1 MAVLAHQEAQ
11 SSDSRHRH
19 EARDPTKESAAVV
32 KTADALDEH
41 SLLNPE
47 PARVFLVWTHR
58 RPRGGKRLHA
68 SVATLYYCVATWAEE
83 CELLTHAADSG
94 VGEQGADAG
103 EIHEQLNFKR
113 CAEDGG
119 AHGAGLPARARVL
132 RQRIESGQLQ
142 AASSPVP
149 SSAGRGVVSGRP
161 YCLRADSTRRPDGAC
176 GSTRARAC
184 PGGGVGRGQCHRAS
198 GRLRPLCRPAAAPP
212 EEAARSG

>member
-19 EARDPTKESAAVV
+19 EARDPTEESAAVV

-103 EIHEQLNFKR
+103 EIHEQLNLKR
-113 CAEDGG
+113 CADGG
-119 AHGAGLPARARVL
+119 ARTVPGSRPWRVSCGSASRAANFR
-132 RQRIESGQLQ
+132 
-142 AASSPVP
+142 
-149 SSAGRGVVSGRP
+149 
-161 YCLRADSTRRPDGAC
+161 RRPRRC
-176 GSTRARAC
+176 RHP
-184 PGGGVGRGQCHRAS
+184 PGVAW
-198 GRLRPLCRPAAAPP
+198 
-212 EEAARSG
+212 